1 MASRRP
7 NPSSDLLIMGAAFI
21 GSFFVARTV
30 AARPGSGA
38 GSMSPLLSAAA
49 PVNNNP
55 PRPPSP
61 LPPPVEP
68 IAPVEPVAPVTPA
81 YIKQQSLPPPTKG
94 PGSSQRLIP
103 HAPINMNGQRVLLV
117 GDSLGVG
124 VGPILE
130 KELRALGIS
139 AFKNISVGG
148 KNIAQFSD
156 NIKAEGRSLEKALAE
171 YKPTIVFVSLG
182 TNDESI
188 RRIKGGDPRYFTAAN
203 LAKNLV
209 GPNFS
214 VAKQRRK
221 AIARLAGKLSVA
233 QTIWLGP
240 PASDPSLWP
249 MDREFRDLLES
260 TARGNY
266 FSTEAVAPQK
276 SGDKIHLTGA
286 GNKTWASAIAKW
298 IRGG

>member
-1 MASRRP
+1 MASRRR
-7 NPSSDLLIMGAAFI
+7 NPSSDLLMMGAAFI

-38 GSMSPLLSAAA
+38 GS
-49 PVNNNP
+49 V
-55 PRPPSP
+55 SP
-61 LPPPVEP
+61 LPSAALPAQSSPPQP
-68 IAPVEPVAPVTPA
+68 TIPGPA
-81 YIKQQSLPPPTKG
+81 LPQSLPQSSG
-94 PGSSQRLIP
+94 PQSLSKHP
-103 HAPINMNGQRVLLV
+103 PINMTGQRVLLM

-124 VGPILE
+124 VGPSLE
-130 KELRALGIS
+130 KEFRALGIS

-156 NIKAEGRSLEKALAE
+156 NSHAEGKSFEKAMVE
-171 YKPTIVFVSLG
+171 FKPTIVFISLG
-182 TNDESI
+182 TNDEAI
-188 RRIKGGDPRYFTAAN
+188 RRIKGGDPRYFTPEN

-214 VAKQRRK
+214 VAKQRAK
-221 AIARLAGKLSVA
+221 AIARLAGKLSGV
-233 QTIWLGP
+233 QSIFIGP

-249 MDREFRDLLES
+249 MDREFRNLLES
-260 TARGNY
+260 TWRGNY

-276 SGDKIHLTGA
+276 CSDKIHFTGT
-286 GNKTWASAIAKW
+286 GYKTWASAIANW

>member
-1 MASRRP
+1 M
-7 NPSSDLLIMGAAFI
+7 
-21 GSFFVARTV
+21 ARTQRRTRNMGFDFGSDTTLMV
-30 AARPGSGA
+30 AALVGAFALVKFVGSRPGSGA
-38 GSMSPLLSAAA
+38 DSKSQLPSSAE
-49 PVNNNP
+49 
-55 PRPPSP
+55 
-61 LPPPVEP
+61 PPVSAEQP
-68 IAPVEPVAPVTPA
+68 
-81 YIKQQSLPPPTKG
+81 SLPAPTG
-94 PGSSQRLIP
+94 GSGDSQRLIP

-124 VGPILE
+124 VGPLLE
-130 KELRALGIS
+130 KELRAQGI
-139 AFKNISVGG
+139 ADFKNISVGG

-156 NIKAEGRSLEKALAE
+156 NSKAEGKSLEKALAE
-171 YKPTIVFVSLG
+171 YKPSIVFVSLG

-221 AIARLAGKLSVA
+221 AIARLAGKLSGA

-276 SGDKIHLTGA
+276 SGDKIHFTGA
-286 GNKTWASAIAKW
+286 GNKTWAGAIANW
-298 IRGG
+298 VRGA